1 MLIWMLRLARCCLD
15 TMLYTAFR
23 TTMYQHGTAEV
34 AKLKSH
40 CADLDAQTRQVLS

>member
-15 TMLYTAFR
+15 TMLCIAFR

-34 AKLKSH
+34 AKIKAH
-40 CADLDAQTRQVLS
+40 YADLDAQTRQVLS